1 MRALRFW
8 QGTGPA
14 ARAPAAEP
22 ATDELR
28 LWVHL
33 GSRSAGLLPPLISRI
48 EALAEMPVRTV
59 LTGTPQPLDPAP
71 RLPLP
76 EADDTPGFLA
86 AHGIAAV
93 LWAAPPLGPVRLD
106 AALARPVIVLPM
118 PDPVAAIPGGPLRRR
133 AAGDALGRCTLLAA
147 TAEEAR
153 ALRRVSRAGL
163 RVTAIG
169 PMQDGVAVPGHDEGR
184 RAGLAA
190 GLAGRPVWFATAC
203 PPETRGA
210 VLDAH
215 AALMA
220 RVHRAVLA
228 MEAPGA
234 AAGAGAD
241 PQDGVIHVPEGAE
254 RGLWYRIAPL
264 TLMADTFGPGGTA
277 DPLAP
282 AALGSAVLH
291 GPAPSERDG
300 AYARLAAAGAARRI
314 PGPGAIAAAV
324 EDMLQP
330 ETAARQAG
338 AAWAEVTR
346 GAEGT
351 DRAAAAVIQA
361 LEDAGIL

>member
-14 ARAPAAEP
+14 ARAPVAEP

-33 GSRSAGLLPPLISRI
+33 GARSAGLLPPLIARI
-48 EALAEMPVRTV
+48 EALAEMPVRAV
-59 LTGTPQPLDPAP
+59 LTGAAQPLDPAP

-76 EADDTPGFLA
+76 EADDIPAFLA
-86 AHGIAAV
+86 AHGVAAV

-118 PDPVAAIPGGPLRRR
+118 PDPAAAVPGGPLRRR

-147 TAEEAR
+147 GAEEAR
-153 ALRRVSRAGL
+153 ALRRIVRPGL

-169 PMQDGVAVPGHDEGR
+169 ALQDGVAVPAHDEAR
-184 RAGLAA
+184 RAALAA
-190 GLAGRPVWFATAC
+190 VLAGRPVWFAAAC
-203 PPETRGA
+203 PPDARGA
-210 VLDAH
+210 VLSAH

-220 RVHRAVLA
+220 RIHRAVLV
-228 MEAPGA
+228 METPD
-234 AAGAGAD
+234 AAGGARPD
-241 PQDGVIHVPEGAE
+241 PQDGVIRVPEGAE

-264 TLMADTFGPGGTA
+264 TLMADTFRPGGTA
-277 DPLAP
+277 DPLEP

-291 GPAPSERDG
+291 GPAPSGRDG
-300 AYARLAAAGAARRI
+300 AYARLAAAGAARRV

-330 ETAARQAG
+330 EAAARQAG
-338 AAWAEVTR
+338 AAWAEVTL
-346 GAEGT
+346 GAGGT
-351 DRAAAAVIQA
+351 DRAAAAVVEA